1 MIAPID
7 FNFVGIPWKDR
18 GRARATGVDCAGL
31 AALFLGEELGIKL
44 DVPAVSAP
52 IRCEELIHPFADRA
66 SIEMARGDLMFF
78 TNPGG
83 EIRHVA
89 VHLGNDRWLHIVKG
103 FESRIDNGLKLMKRL
118 KLSPYGWLKAE
129 ETERVCRALADP
141 KLGETST
148 IILLVVSI
156 ALAAA
161 SYALQPKL
169 SRQGN
174 KYGRYGF
181 DALVTQQTPEIPLA
195 DLVGAVVVAGNSPY
209 TSQAEKGAGGTASS
223 QKANKVVILGSG
235 PFAEIDY
242 QTGLKINGLGWNDI
256 FFNSGTNTDGI
267 YIDPA
272 QTKDEAVT
280 GSIGGDSTVPSVSL
294 YTGAH
299 GITVPVDVRAQYDR
313 EFPIYGFSGC
323 GYLVFRLID
332 STKFQNFNVT
342 CRVKGRKCRT
352 FNTSG
357 FIVTTASAESLT
369 GADGTKVRFKLAFED
384 VISVSSLTVNGVGHS
399 EISASAQTGNVYQLN
414 RTKGYVEF
422 LTAPAAA
429 ATITITYTYY
439 PRAWTQNPASQLVY
453 LLTEAGRGKGFDGSR
468 IDWDAAVD
476 MRDYCDADVTWSG
489 ANGSVTEDRYR
500 TNYAIDF
507 RKPIQEHIQAI
518 LDGCNG
524 SLFLSGGK
532 FVMVAR
538 TTGSSVFSFTEATIL
553 ADSFDSEMLDRSER
567 ANRIKLLFHSDESH
581 NAETEVIADDLAD
594 QRAREDRMGNL
605 GVVEANLKLPAVTI
619 QTQAERLAESALR
632 EQVGLRWMVEFTANI
647 KGLALQ
653 PQDVIDVTHSSQPA
667 WSAKLFRIDHLS
679 HDEND
684 RLVIQASEYVE
695 SAPI

>member
-1 MIAPID
+1 VIAPID
-7 FNFVGIPWKDR
+7 FKFVGIPWKDK

-31 AALFLGEELGIKL
+31 AALFLVEELGIAL

-52 IRCEELIHPFADRA
+52 IKCEEVIHSFHPGRHATLL
-66 SIEMARGDLMFF
+66 RGDLLFF
-78 TNPGG
+78 KNASG

-89 VHLGNDRWLHIVKG
+89 IHLGDDRWLHIVQG
-103 FESRIDNGLKLMKRL
+103 CESRIDNGLKLMRRL
-118 KLSPYGWLKAE
+118 KLYPAGWLAAS
-129 ETERVCRALADP
+129 ETRNVVAALGDP
-141 KLGETST
+141 KLGWVQVV
-148 IILLVVSI
+148 LLVISI
-156 ALAAA
+156 GLAVA

-223 QKANKVVILGSG
+223 QKANKVVILGSA
-235 PFAEIDY
+235 PFEEIDY
-242 QTGLKINGLGWNDI
+242 QTGLKINGLSWSDKY
-256 FFNSGTNTDGI
+256 FKDGTAIEGI

-272 QTKDEAVT
+272 QTKDAAVT
-280 GSIGGDSTVPSVSL
+280 GTIGADSNVPSVSL

-357 FIVTTASAESLT
+357 FIVTTASGESLT

-384 VISVSSLTVNGVGHS
+384 VISVSSLTVNGTGHS
-399 EISASAQTGNVYQLN
+399 EISAGAQTGNVYQLN

-453 LLTEAGRGKGFDGSR
+453 VLTEAGRGKGFDGSR